1 MWCRLCVVVA
11 RDAWVP
17 REVGG
22 GSRSGNDGFGRGGG
36 EEGGGGLGILCLPPS
51 PLLPTTS
58 FSHPAPS
65 PSLPQGILADVDL
78 LQRITGACRDCVSE
92 FVKDRTGIDGRIGTN
107 WMTSLIKFTGFYV
120 DPWVRGVQGT
130 EFAAADRE
138 ELIGTFK

>member
-1 MWCRLCVVVA
+1 M
-11 RDAWVP
+11 
-17 REVGG
+17 
-22 GSRSGNDGFGRGGG
+22 
-36 EEGGGGLGILCLPPS
+36 
-51 PLLPTTS
+51 
-58 FSHPAPS
+58 
-65 PSLPQGILADVDL
+65 
-78 LQRITGACRDCVSE
+78 SE